1 MFYRMEI
8 TTKDLG
14 KIVDLSL
21 KPDWGPGIIS
31 KMDMR
36 FAYIIFDKAEDTSAK
51 KYFLTENPLKLSSNQ
66 DVPSLTKRARAKN
79 RKIKIK
85 KVTVP
90 APENPE
96 KLAVDAGEPAAV
108 KPAGAKKRKTKE
120 TAVPAAAID

>member
-1 MFYRMEI
+1 
-8 TTKDLG
+8 
-14 KIVDLSL
+14 
-21 KPDWGPGIIS
+21 
-31 KMDMR
+31 MR